1 MSGRVK
7 EITSASNPLIKQIRG
22 LALKKNRDLTN
33 TFMAEGL
40 KLVSDAVE
48 KGWNIKTLIFGKSLA
63 NEVEL
68 KQRVDMLAAK
78 VLAKGGDIL
87 EVSNKVLSTITKRD
101 NPQMVVGVI
110 EQNWQT
116 IDAVKPGR
124 NGLWIALD
132 RVRDPGNLGTII
144 RTADAVGADG
154 VLLIGQ
160 VTDAFA
166 IEAVRATMGSIFHM
180 PLARMEMTQFLSW
193 RHNWPGIV
201 VGTHL
206 KGAVDHRLI
215 DYSKKPVMLLMG
227 NEQQGLPGELVD
239 VCDHLALIA
248 MDGAADS
255 LNLAIA
261 TGIMA
266 FEARRHALNPV
277 GKQNSEQDRSND

>member
-1 MSGRVK
+1 MSGRFK
-7 EITSASNPLIKQIRG
+7 EISSTANPIIKEIRG
-22 LALKKNRDLTN
+22 LALKKNRDLN
-33 TFMAEGL
+33 QSFMAEGL

-48 KGWNIKTLIFGKSLA
+48 KGWNVKTLVFAKSLA
-63 NEVEL
+63 NEVDL

-78 VLAKGGDIL
+78 VLANGGDIL

-101 NPQMVVGVI
+101 NPQMVVGIV
-110 EQNWQT
+110 EQKWRSLAQ
-116 IDAVKPGR
+116 VKPGR
-124 NGLWIALD
+124 NGFWIALD

-166 IEAVRATMGSIFHM
+166 IEAVRATMGSIFHV
-180 PLARMEMTQFLSW
+180 PLAHMEMQQFLEW
-193 RHNWPGIV
+193 RQNWPGII

-206 KGAVDHRLI
+206 KGAVDHRSI
-215 DYSKKPVMLLMG
+215 NYSDKPVMLLMG
-227 NEQQGLPGELVD
+227 NEQQGLPNELAAT
-239 VCDHLALIA
+239 CDHLALIA

-266 FEARRHALNPV
+266 FEIRRHALKPGNAN
-277 GKQNSEQDRSND
+277 G

>member
-1 MSGRVK
+1 MSGRFK
-7 EITSASNPLIKQIRG
+7 EISSTANPLIKEIRG
-22 LALKKNRDLTN
+22 LALKKNRDASG

-48 KGWNIKTLIFGKSLA
+48 KGWNVKTLVFGKSLA
-63 NEVEL
+63 SEIEL

-101 NPQMVVGVI
+101 NPQMVVGII
-110 EQNWQT
+110 EQKWQPLEQ
-116 IDAVKPGR
+116 VKPGR
-124 NGLWIALD
+124 NGFWIALD

-180 PLARMEMTQFLSW
+180 PLVHTDMPQFLTW
-193 RHNWPGIV
+193 RQNWPGII

-206 KGAVDHRLI
+206 KGAVDHRTI
-215 DYSKKPVMLLMG
+215 DYSEKPVMLLMG
-227 NEQQGLPGELVD
+227 NEQQGLPDELTE

-261 TGIMA
+261 TGVMA
-266 FEARRHALNPV
+266 FEVRRHALKLD
-277 GKQNSEQDRSND
+277 GADD

>member
-1 MSGRVK
+1 MSGKYK
-7 EITSASNPLIKQIRG
+7 EITSTANPVIKQIRA
-22 LALKKNRDLTN
+22 LALKKNRDLN
-33 TFMAEGL
+33 QTFMAEGL

-48 KGWNIKTLIFGKSLA
+48 KGWDVKTLIFGKSLDG
-63 NEVEL
+63 EKEL
-68 KQRVDMLAAK
+68 KQRVDALAAK
-78 VLAKGGDIL
+78 VLVKGGDIL

-110 EQNWQT
+110 RQKWLPNDQ
-116 IDAVKPGR
+116 VKPGR
-124 NGLWIALD
+124 NGFWIALD

-166 IEAVRATMGSIFHM
+166 IEAVRATMGSIFHI
-180 PLARMEMTQFLSW
+180 PLAHMELAQFLQW
-193 RHNWPGIV
+193 KQNWPGIV

-206 KGAVDHRLI
+206 NGAVDHRAI
-215 DYSKKPVMLLMG
+215 DYQNKPVMLLMG
-227 NEQQGLPGELVD
+227 NEQQGLPDELAEI
-239 VCDHLALIA
+239 CDHLALIA

-261 TGIMA
+261 TGVMA
-266 FEARRHALNPV
+266 FEIRRHALKLD
-277 GKQNSEQDRSND
+277 GAHD

>member
-7 EITSASNPLIKQIRG
+7 EITSTANPLIKEIRG
-22 LALKKNRDLTN
+22 LTLKKNRDLN
-33 TFMAEGL
+33 QTFLAEGL

-48 KGWNIKTLIFGKSLA
+48 NGWTIKTLIFGKNLA
-63 NEVEL
+63 NEVDL

-78 VLAKGGDIL
+78 VLANGGDIL

-110 EQNWQT
+110 EQKWHRA
-116 IDAVKPGR
+116 DAVKPNR
-124 NGLWIALD
+124 NGFWIALD

-180 PLARMEMTQFLSW
+180 PLARMDMADFIDW
-193 RHNWPGIV
+193 RPNWPGII

-206 KGAVDHRLI
+206 KGAVDHRSI

-227 NEQQGLPGELVD
+227 NEQQGLPEELAD
-239 VCDHLALIA
+239 ICDHLALIA

-266 FEARRHALNPV
+266 FEARRHALKPV
-277 GKQNSEQDRSND
+277 GNVDTSHG